1 MVETMSSCK
10 VKSFVY
16 QLDISESMDRP
27 QVLAMWK
34 SVSTKLIDA
43 IVNPTFAE
51 GYYLYSYTYIMYQ
64 HQITLNLNTVDQMLL
79 RNSMQTWNYF
89 AGHDDV
95 YTLLGLK
102 HVLQNSNSPGFI
114 FVWTDSVGKYITNV
128 ALKTEV
134 ENLITS
140 TGSEI
145 FIMAFPTTS
154 TFGNSYAQF
163 VQEYQSIGH
172 VMDMTDPQV
181 IQKVIQ
187 LWAKSPLCPPT
198 LTYTSV

>member
-1 MVETMSSCK
+1 MVETMSPCK

-16 QLDISESMDRP
+16 QLDVSESMKRP

-43 IVNPTFAE
+43 IVSPIFE
-51 GYYLYSYTYIMYQ
+51 GYYLYSYAEI
-64 HQITLNLNTVDQMLL
+64 ISLNLNTVDQMLL
-79 RNSMQTWNYF
+79 RNYMQTWNTFIGTYEE
-89 AGHDDV
+89 
-95 YTLLGLK
+95 YTLMGLR
-102 HVLQNSNSPGFI
+102 HVLKNTNSPGFI
-114 FVWTDSVGKYITNV
+114 FVWTDDVGNDITNV

-145 FIMAFPTTS
+145 FIMAYPSTS
-154 TFGNSYAQF
+154 TTVNSYAHF

-187 LWAKSPLCPPT
+187 LWVKSSLCPPT
-198 LTYTSV
+198 LTLTSV